1 VSPGPAFAIELDVRD
16 HECDLQGHVNNA
28 VYLHYLEH
36 ARHLYLKTLSIDF
49 AAWAERGVHLVVT
62 RIEIDYRHPLTSG
75 DRLRVTASMERV
87 SRLRFA
93 FMQEIERLPDG
104 KPVVSAR
111 VVGTAI
117 DRSGR
122 PTLPEEL
129 DRLLAPPAAGA
140 GALSRG

>member
-36 ARHLYLKTLSIDF
+36 ARHLYLKALRIDF
-49 AAWAERGVHLVVT
+49 AAWAERGVNLVVT
-62 RIEIDYRHPLTSG
+62 RVEIDYRHPLTSG
-75 DRLRVTASMERV
+75 DRFRVTASMERA

-93 FMQEIERLPDG
+93 FMQEIERVPDG
-104 KPVVSAR
+104 KLVVSAR

-117 DRSGR
+117 DSRGR

-129 DRLLAPPAAGA
+129 DRLLSPAASP
-140 GALSRG
+140 GALSRP